1 MSFAGHAFDAIKR
14 VQYNRAIKQMHKSR
28 YNKLKEAIRNT
39 QTKYHDFRDKSQ
51 LTPEELIKYKKQ
63 IKASIVKER
72 WIVIIKSLSATAIIA
87 VLIIYISKFLY
98 NLFINSF

>member
-1 MSFAGHAFDAIKR
+1 MGSGFALDSFRSMQNLLALK
-14 VQYNRAIKQMHKSR
+14 KMHRSR
-28 YNKLKEAIRNT
+28 YNIMKNVISKT
-39 QTKYHDFRDKSQ
+39 KTKYTRFNDRNQ
-51 LTPEELIKYKKQ
+51 LTKEELIKYKKQ